1 MKKEI
6 ITVRNLV
13 KKFKVQ
19 KKDNPGLGS
28 SVKSFFNGVSSEII
42 AVDDISFDI
51 FREEFV
57 AFIGP
62 NGAGKTTTLK
72 CLSGLLYPDSGEV
85 SVAGFKPSS
94 RKYEYLSKISLV
106 MGQRSQLWWELP
118 AEETFLLNKE
128 IYQVEDKRY
137 KEVLNNIVELL
148 NLGDIIKTPV
158 RKLSLGER
166 MKCELV
172 ASLIHTPEIL
182 FLDEPT
188 IGLDVVSQQKLR
200 DFLKEYNKRYKATI
214 ILTSHNMEDIKDLC
228 NRSIVIE
235 KGKIVY
241 DGKILDLNKKFVKK
255 KSIHLVLK
263 DNISQKDLLGFGEV
277 VSISGNVAV
286 LSVERE
292 MVSDVTMK
300 ILKRFKVDDLDI
312 LEPSLED
319 VVKNIFE
326 GKYEV

>member
-137 KEVLNNIVELL
+137 KEVLGNIVELL
-148 NLGDIIKTPV
+148 SLGDIIKTPV